1 MNGTCSSSAV
11 SRTVL
16 RGNPEFSATGALV
29 RFDWSATNS
38 SSTHSNRSVVISDKK
53 YRLKKPLEI
62 VRTMDGEQFTSFY
75 NPLNISGSGATSEE
89 ADKDLE
95 GYLLDL
101 FDGLSEKPDE
111 KLGKRLL
118 KDKQHLLDII
128 RKVK

>member
-1 MNGTCSSSAV
+1 
-11 SRTVL
+11 
-16 RGNPEFSATGALV
+16 
-29 RFDWSATNS
+29 
-38 SSTHSNRSVVISDKK
+38 VVISDKK